1 MTRTRG
7 PRADPQQG
15 IAAGHPRR
23 ADDSTE
29 IHDRD
34 PSAWADDI
42 TIGTSAIVPPTMLR
56 PMLNAQVPAMPSP
69 SVGSDWGLLGG
80 RRLGAQDGPNARTH
94 LNTLAPLAR
103 QMNVLAI
110 DQL

>member
-1 MTRTRG
+1 
-7 PRADPQQG
+7 
-15 IAAGHPRR
+15 
-23 ADDSTE
+23 
-29 IHDRD
+29 
-34 PSAWADDI
+34 
-42 TIGTSAIVPPTMLR
+42 
-56 PMLNAQVPAMPSP
+56 MPSP